1 VHVPEFGE
9 RGAQPLGWGMKL
21 RAEGYAEAVEDS
33 ARRLTEAG
41 IGWVHDHLM
50 RILLELDATTKAA
63 GVSYY
68 LAYGTAIG
76 ALRHRDFIPWDI
88 DADVFIWS
96 HEYEQLIEALRER
109 LPEDVTL
116 NTPDEDGGYPYLFA
130 RLGMRGVDHA
140 HVHVDL
146 FPLEPAPASRWKQR
160 VYSVGTRLCCQM
172 YLVKQ
177 MSPASRAH
185 YTREKR
191 LVARVGKIVL
201 SPVPSWVLR
210 RVFGA
215 FTRWFAVRSP
225 GEVVANSCGS
235 YGLREFFRRSWF
247 DAAVPTRFRGSELQ
261 IPSGSREMLE
271 WIYGDFMTPVQDDE
285 LEFIE
290 DHFVGPLRSHGIV

>member
-1 VHVPEFGE
+1 
-9 RGAQPLGWGMKL
+9 
-21 RAEGYAEAVEDS
+21 VEES

-41 IGWVHDHLM
+41 ISRVHDLLM

-96 HEYEQLIEALRER
+96 HEYERLIEALRAR

-116 NTPDEDGGYPYLFA
+116 YTPEDGSGYEYLFA
-130 RLGMRGVDHA
+130 RLGVRGVDHTR
-140 HVHVDL
+140 VHVDL

-177 MSPASRAH
+177 MPTASRTH
-185 YTREKR
+185 YTRRKR
-191 LVARVGKIVL
+191 LVTRLGKLVL
-201 SPVPSWVLR
+201 RPAPSWVLHR
-210 RVFGA
+210 AFGA
-215 FTRWFAVRSP
+215 FTRWFAVRSA
-225 GEVVANSCGS
+225 GEVVASSCGS

-247 DAAVPTRFRGSELQ
+247 DAAVPTRFRGRELQ
-261 IPSGSREMLE
+261 VPSGSKELLE
-271 WIYGDFMTPVQDDE
+271 WVYGDFMTPVPDSVRE
-285 LEFIE
+285 REVEFIE
-290 DHFVGPLRSHGIV
+290 HHFVGPLRSHGIV

>member
-1 VHVPEFGE
+1 
-9 RGAQPLGWGMKL
+9 
-21 RAEGYAEAVEDS
+21 VEES

-41 IGWVHDHLM
+41 ISRVHDLLM
-50 RILLELDATTKAA
+50 QILLELDGTTRAA

-88 DADVFIWS
+88 DADVFIWG
-96 HEYEQLIEALRER
+96 HEYERLIEALRAR
-109 LPEDVTL
+109 LPEDMTL
-116 NTPDEDGGYPYLFA
+116 YTPEDGSGYEYLFA
-130 RLGMRGVDHA
+130 RLGVRGVDHTR
-140 HVHVDL
+140 VHVDL

-177 MSPASRAH
+177 MPTASRTH
-185 YTREKR
+185 YTRGKR
-191 LVARVGKIVL
+191 LVTRLGKLVL
-201 SPVPSWVLR
+201 RPVPSWVLHR
-210 RVFGA
+210 TFGA
-215 FTRWFAVRSP
+215 FTRWFAVRSA
-225 GEVVANSCGS
+225 GEVVASSCGS

-271 WIYGDFMTPVQDDE
+271 WIYGDFMTPVPDSAQDRE
-285 LEFIE
+285 VEFIE

>member
-1 VHVPEFGE
+1 
-9 RGAQPLGWGMKL
+9 
-21 RAEGYAEAVEDS
+21 
-33 ARRLTEAG
+33 
-41 IGWVHDHLM
+41 M

-63 GVSYY
+63 GVSYF

-96 HEYEQLIEALRER
+96 HEYEELIEALRAR

-116 NTPDEDGGYPYLFA
+116 NTPDEDGGYQYLFA
-130 RLGMRGVDHA
+130 RLGVRGVDHA

-177 MSPASRAH
+177 MSAASRAH
-185 YTREKR
+185 YTGEKR

-210 RVFGA
+210 RMFGA
-215 FTRWFAVRSP
+215 FTRWFAVRSA

-271 WIYGDFMTPVQDDE
+271 WIYGDFMTPVPDSAQDRE
-285 LEFIE
+285 VEFIE
-290 DHFVGPLRSHGIV
+290 DHFVGPLRSHGLV